1 MKYSTCT
8 TVKMER
14 RVVSV
19 VFGVGKNKENRERRG
34 VLGEW
39 VEEVDIR
46 LKFENM
52 RSKREEGVVR
62 LVLVSDTHT
71 KHEMLDL
78 PKGDVLIHAGDCTN
92 NGTRKEIAE
101 FDAWLATLDFKH
113 KILVPGNH
121 DTALDPKASERSNRL
136 EDKKDAET
144 QVINATILRA
154 EMVEV
159 MGMKIFGL
167 PHTIDPFNKVW
178 WAYRADN
185 EEEMK
190 EMASKIPSGLDI
202 LVSHSPPWQV
212 GDTSRRGKHCG
223 SKGLAEVVL
232 ETKVEPPKLWV
243 FGHVHEC
250 GGHAYRGHGIT
261 TTMVNAA
268 SYSRLSESL
277 RPPLVVDFCKETK
290 TVLSVSVIKK

>member
-1 MKYSTCT
+1 MQYSTCT
-8 TVKMER
+8 IVKMEGR
-14 RVVSV
+14 AISV
-19 VFGVGKNKENRERRG
+19 DSVGKNKENRERRG

-121 DTALDPKASERSNRL
+121 DTALDPEASERSNRL
-136 EDKKDAET
+136 EDKKDTET

-159 MGMKIFGL
+159 MGLKIFGL
-167 PHTIDPFNKVW
+167 PHTIDAFNKVW

-190 EMASKIPSGLDI
+190 ELASKIPSGLDI
-202 LVSHSPPWQV
+202 LVSHSPPWEV
-212 GDTSRRGKHCG
+212 GDTSR
-223 SKGLAEVVL
+223 KGNIVA
-232 ETKVEPPKLWV
+232 
-243 FGHVHEC
+243 
-250 GGHAYRGHGIT
+250 R
-261 TTMVNAA
+261 
-268 SYSRLSESL
+268 R
-277 RPPLVVDFCKETK
+277 D
-290 TVLSVSVIKK
+290 

>member
-1 MKYSTCT
+1 
-8 TVKMER
+8 MEE
-14 RVVSV
+14 RVVPVDS
-19 VFGVGKNKENRERRG
+19 GVGKNKENRERRG

-136 EDKKDAET
+136 EDQKVAE
-144 QVINATILRA
+144 VLNAIILRA

-159 MGMKIFGL
+159 MGLKIFGL

-190 EMASKIPSGLDI
+190 EIASKIPSGLDI

-250 GGHAYRGHGIT
+250 GGQAYRGHGIK

-277 RPPLVVDFCKETK
+277 RSPLVVDFCKETK

>member
-1 MKYSTCT
+1 
-8 TVKMER
+8 MEG

-19 VFGVGKNKENRERRG
+19 DSGVGKNKENRERRG
-34 VLGEW
+34 VLGDW

-71 KHEMLDL
+71 KHKMLDL

-136 EDKKDAET
+136 EDQKVAE
-144 QVINATILRA
+144 VLNAIILRA
-154 EMVEV
+154 VDVEGEELTGYLAV
-159 MGMKIFGL
+159 DVEGEEAGMGDLGV
-167 PHTIDPFNKVW
+167 DV
-178 WAYRADN
+178 
-185 EEEMK
+185 
-190 EMASKIPSGLDI
+190 
-202 LVSHSPPWQV
+202 
-212 GDTSRRGKHCG
+212 
-223 SKGLAEVVL
+223 KGEGQ
-232 ETKVEPPKLWV
+232 T
-243 FGHVHEC
+243 
-250 GGHAYRGHGIT
+250 Y
-261 TTMVNAA
+261 
-268 SYSRLSESL
+268 
-277 RPPLVVDFCKETK
+277 
-290 TVLSVSVIKK
+290 